1 MNSRPKPVPLI
12 LAIAFVLGGLSSPLF
27 SAEPRPIV
35 VEIDLDLMIH
45 HVSADYVKRGI
56 RYANQ
61 INANAVLLELNT
73 PGGLQT
79 AMREIIQAIL
89 DSRVPVITYVA
100 PSGGGA
106 ASAGFFVLLA
116 GDVAVMAPGT
126 NTGAA
131 HPVILGGSDLGK
143 TMETKI
149 ENDAASY
156 IRSIAEKRGRN
167 SKLAEE
173 GVRLSKSFTEKEAL
187 ESHLIDAVAAS
198 PRDIFVKFDGKT
210 LKRFNDTTATLRL
223 EGALVDLYAMS
234 NRERFLSWIADPNIA
249 FILGAVGVACL
260 WIEFTHPGLVA
271 PGVVGAISLILA
283 LYAFNLLPINYAGV
297 ILLLLGLTL
306 LALEVKVGS
315 HGVLAAGGL
324 VAMVMGAVILV
335 DSPWPEARI
344 RLSTAVGVTLPLG
357 VIVLIL
363 LRFALAARRGK
374 SITGEAGM
382 IDSIGVARTDLEP
395 EGKVLV
401 HGEIWTARA
410 RQKIPKGT
418 RVRVREIDGLT
429 LVVEPASESQ

>member
-12 LAIAFVLGGLSSPLF
+12 LAIALVLGGLSSPLF

-35 VEIDLDLMIH
+35 VEIDLDQMIH
-45 HVSADYVKRGI
+45 HVTADYVKRGI
-56 RYANQ
+56 RYANE
-61 INANAVLLELNT
+61 INANAVLIVLNT

-131 HPVILGGSDLGK
+131 HPVMLGGADIGK

-156 IRSIAEKRGRN
+156 IRAIAEKRGRN

-173 GVRLSKSFTEKEAL
+173 GVRLSKSYTEKEAL
-187 ESHLIDAVAAS
+187 EGHLIDAVAAS

-306 LALEVKVGS
+306 LAVEVKVGS
-315 HGVLAAGGL
+315 HGALAAGGL
-324 VAMVMGAVILV
+324 VAMVIGAVILV

-429 LVVEPASESQ
+429 LVVEPESESQ

>member
-1 MNSRPKPVPLI
+1 MNSRPQPVPII
-12 LAIAFVLGGLSSPLF
+12 LAIALALGGLSSPLF
-27 SAEPRPIV
+27 AAEPRPIV
-35 VEIDLDLMIH
+35 VEIDLDQMIH

-131 HPVILGGSDLGK
+131 HPVMLGGADLGK

-173 GVRLSKSFTEKEAL
+173 GVRLSKSYTEKEAL
-187 ESHLIDAVAAS
+187 EGHLIDAIAAS
-198 PRDIFVKFDGKT
+198 PRDIFAKFDGKT

-234 NRERFLSWIADPNIA
+234 NRERFLAWIADPNIA

-297 ILLLLGLTL
+297 ILILLGLTL

-315 HGVLAAGGL
+315 HGAMAAGGL
-324 VAMVMGAVILV
+324 AAMVMGALILV

-363 LRFALAARRGK
+363 LRLALAARRGK
-374 SITGEAGM
+374 TVTGEAGM

-401 HGEIWTARA
+401 HGEIWAARA
-410 RQKIPKGT
+410 RQKIPKGA

-429 LVVEPASESQ
+429 LVVEPESESP